1 MLPIKK
7 EKSQINNLSKN
18 LEKEEPNKPKVSG
31 GKEQGRTEIT
41 EVENNREKSLR
52 QNSSYKKLISTKL
65 TQNRKDTN
73 Y

>member
-31 GKEQGRTEIT
+31 GKE
-41 EVENNREKSLR
+41 
-52 QNSSYKKLISTKL
+52 
-65 TQNRKDTN
+65 
-73 Y
+73 